1 MSSQKILSSVDASI
15 LTITLNNLEKRNAFD
30 GEMSESVT
38 ALIDH
43 ADARGIRA
51 IVITANLSN
60 GVFSAGHDLNE
71 LKSAKDLS
79 NDPMFA
85 MFDAIQN
92 SPLPVIA
99 KVSGKVFAGALH
111 MLMVCDMVYAT
122 RDAQLVITANRM
134 GVPFN
139 IKDYQNWMA
148 VMGVHKLK
156 ALFFRCTPATAED
169 AYNAGIFN
177 TLCDS
182 PEALDQKIKEVCESL
197 IGSVKEGI
205 ANTKYQVNTLCR
217 EVCLK
222 QSTID
227 AIEKSRQEIFD
238 SDWFQE
244 DIQKLIDKI
253 HHKNP

>member
-1 MSSQKILSSVDASI
+1 MPEPKILSSVEGNV

-30 GEMSESVT
+30 AEMSETVT
-38 ALIDH
+38 GLINN
-43 ADARGIRA
+43 ADAQGVRV

-60 GVFSAGHDLNE
+60 GIFSAGHDLND
-71 LKSAKDLS
+71 LKSASDFS
-79 NDPMFA
+79 SDPMFE
-85 MFDAIQN
+85 MFDAIQ
-92 SPLPVIA
+92 STPLPVVA

-134 GVPFN
+134 GVPFD

-177 TLCDS
+177 TVLET
-182 PEALDQKIKEVCESL
+182 PEALDQKIQEVCESI

-217 EVCLK
+217 EVTLK
-222 QSTID
+222 SATVD
-227 AIEKSRQEIFD
+227 AIEKSREEIFA
-238 SDWFQE
+238 SDWFRE
-244 DIQKLIDKI
+244 DVQKLIDKI